1 MEEKYLVSITAKESV
16 QEVRSEGFLIR
27 LKALWNSDPKPIFD
41 HFRNIGIVAVI
52 GLSSGFIRE
61 INLPESS
68 SILGNV
74 LTFTWI
80 TLFVLSATLMVIN
93 TRYAQISLNKFFFNQ
108 EEPRGF
114 FKRFTASVVV
124 WAYSLILFA
133 VIVMYSVN
141 SQIDKI
147 NNYSESVDR
156 SKEVY
161 LTTESIN
168 KLIEENE
175 RLRNTIQE
183 FNGEK

>member
-16 QEVRSEGFLIR
+16 QESRSEGFLIR

-61 INLPESS
+61 INLLESS
-68 SILGNV
+68 SFLGNV

-80 TLFVLSATLMVIN
+80 TLFILSATLMVIN

-108 EEPRGF
+108 EKPRGF
-114 FKRFTASVVV
+114 SKRFTASVVV

-175 RLRNTIQE
+175 RLRNTMQE